1 MKGKITLSFSFLI
14 LFIFVLIYTSR
25 NPLIADDI
33 TPVSSCPALIEKSD
47 LLFVIPNYT
56 NHSLDLYPEWC
67 EEMRLF
73 NKTIGLHGITH
84 EYHEFDKKIDSAKL
98 EETIKIVEHCFG
110 YRPTLFRPPY
120 NKISSENKMLIESFN
135 LTLYQDTYL
144 LHTYCH
150 CEPSLLMRPLN
161 WIIGC

>member
-1 MKGKITLSFSFLI
+1 MKGKIALSFSFLI

-33 TPVSSCPALIEKSD
+33 APVSSCPHLLERSD
-47 LLFVIPNYT
+47 LLFVIPNHA

-67 EEMRLF
+67 EEMRLI

-84 EYHEFDKKIDSAKL
+84 EYHEFLKPVKREDLAEAVSNF
-98 EETIKIVEHCFG
+98 EHCFG

-120 NKISSENKMLIESFN
+120 NKLSSENKKLIESFN
-135 LTLYQDTYL
+135 LTLYQDTYI
-144 LHTYCH
+144 LHPYCH
-150 CEPSLLMRPLN
+150 CQPSGWIKLLN
-161 WIIGC
+161 GIIGC